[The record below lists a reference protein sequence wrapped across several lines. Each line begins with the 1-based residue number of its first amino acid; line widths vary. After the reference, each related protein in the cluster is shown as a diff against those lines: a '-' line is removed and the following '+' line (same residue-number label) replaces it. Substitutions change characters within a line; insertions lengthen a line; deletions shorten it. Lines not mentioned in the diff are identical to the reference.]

1 MVNTGRKLAR
11 ELCETRQPGS
21 VSETMD
27 TYNGTTVAREA
38 RDNLFDEIVGA
49 NPEAKKA
56 YMFGID
62 RIDLKPSK

>member
-1 MVNTGRKLAR
+1 
-11 ELCETRQPGS
+11 
-21 VSETMD
+21 MD